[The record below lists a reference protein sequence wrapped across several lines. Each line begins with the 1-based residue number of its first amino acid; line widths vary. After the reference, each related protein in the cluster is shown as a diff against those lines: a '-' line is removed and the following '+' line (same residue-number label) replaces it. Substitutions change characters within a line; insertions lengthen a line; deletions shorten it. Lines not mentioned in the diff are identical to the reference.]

1 MAVYLIDYENVYID
15 GLQGIEKLT
24 EQDSVYIFYTQNRCG
39 LTFGLYQQ
47 LISCKAEIHLNEV
60 AMSLKNNDPVKNAL
74 DIQLMM
80 FLGYVI
86 GQKQHHEIY
95 IISKDKDFRLGL
107 EFYQKYIQDEEIK
120 LKIRSSVEN
129 SFQEEASQVPE
140 AYENFVA
147 SLRESVSQGIFM
159 PEAFDSLP
167 EQNPEKSENCYH
179 RQVREML
186 GKNADQKTVRNI
198 CEIIAHADTL
208 TDLNNGLARTYHDG
222 QKVKEL
228 YHKCKPRFEL
238 LRKLSREAE

>member
-86 GQKQHHEIY
+86 GTKQSHEIY
-95 IISKDKDFRLGL
+95 IISKDKDFRLGV
-107 EFYQKYIQDEEIK
+107 EFYENYIQTEEIK
-120 LKIRSSVEN
+120 LAIRPSVEA
-129 SFQEEASQVPE
+129 SFHPDAQEIPE
-140 AYENFVA
+140 VYENFVSA
-147 SLRESVSQGIFM
+147 LRESV
-159 PEAFDSLP
+159 
-167 EQNPEKSENCYH
+167 EQESFQASALNSVQNSSEILY
-179 RQVREML
+179 QTQIREML
-186 GKNADQKTVRNI
+186 GKNADDKTVRNI

-208 TDLNNGLARTYHDG
+208 TDLNNGLAKTYHDG

-228 YHKCKPRFEL
+228 YHKCKPKFEM
-238 LRKLSREAE
+238 LRKLAKNIK